1 MVGFSEK
8 VNSSIGTA
16 VVSNIGTSGCVSV
29 GRVNEIRER
38 DVVRS
43 GIERSEK
50 LILQIIGTHI
60 PTSLLSSPLLKHVR
74 NPYLNTYRSL
84 MWIMRIVIKYLL
96 FWTKLRN
103 GLLALL
109 PCTLL
114 LKLIPLRVLQV
125 ILPMLE
131 YSQITLIKLS
141 LSFWNRLSSD
151 ILVGEIIGNVRVN
164 Y

>member
-74 NPYLNTYRSL
+74 NPYLNTYCSL
-84 MWIMRIVIKYLL
+84 MWIMRIVIEYLL
-96 FWTKLRN
+96 F
-103 GLLALL
+103 
-109 PCTLL
+109 
-114 LKLIPLRVLQV
+114 
-125 ILPMLE
+125 
-131 YSQITLIKLS
+131 
-141 LSFWNRLSSD
+141 
-151 ILVGEIIGNVRVN
+151 
-164 Y
+164 